1 MGLLGK
7 LLLGNGTLRPGL
19 RQELEAEGLVRIEEN
34 LHGSVRYE
42 HFKAPGK
49 RFHGKITPERIGLG
63 ISERRVVAYCRSG
76 RAKLVDSPFTSPRF
90 GMVTITADEDR
101 LEFLVDYD
109 KGDEPKFS
117 GKVKVRIEHPDAAAI
132 AREITGRIGDDR

>member
-7 LLLGNGTLRPGL
+7 LLLGNGTLRAGL
-19 RQELEAEGLVRIEEN
+19 RQELEAEGLVRIEEH

-76 RAKLVDSPFTSPRF
+76 RGKLVDSPFTSPRF
-90 GMVTITADEDR
+90 EMVTITADEDR

-117 GKVKVRIEHPDAAAI
+117 GKVKIRIEHPDAAAI
-132 AREITGRIGDDR
+132 AREITSRIDR

>member
-1 MGLLGK
+1 MGFLGK
-7 LLLGNGTLRPGL
+7 LLLGNGTLRASL
-19 RQELEAEGLVRIEEN
+19 RRELEAEGLVRIEEG

-49 RFHGKITPERIGLG
+49 RFHGKITPERIALG
-63 ISERRVVAYCRSG
+63 ISEQRIVAYCRSG
-76 RAKLVDSPFTSPRF
+76 RGKLADSPFSSPRF
-90 GMVTITADEDR
+90 EMVTITADDDH

-117 GKVKVRIEHPDAAAI
+117 GKIKIRMEHPEATAI
-132 AREITGRIGDDR
+132 ASEITSRIGR

>member
-7 LLLGNGTLRPGL
+7 LLLGNGTLRAGL

-63 ISERRVVAYCRSG
+63 ISEQRVVAYCRSG
-76 RAKLVDSPFTSPRF
+76 RAKLADSPFSSPRF
-90 GMVTITADEDR
+90 GMVTITSDDDH

-109 KGDEPKFS
+109 KGDEPKIA
-117 GKVKVRIEHPDAAAI
+117 GRIKIRMEHPEAAVI
-132 AREITGRIGDDR
+132 AREIASRIGR